1 MNKEQV
7 TGRIKEAAGEAQEHL
22 GRAVGNKS
30 QEAKGHAREVEG
42 KIEKNLG
49 DAAAKAEEIADDIKD
64 DLKR

>member
-22 GRAVGNKS
+22 GRVVGNKS
-30 QEAKGHAREVEG
+30 QEAKGHAREMEG
-42 KIEKNLG
+42 KIEKKVG
-49 DAAAKAEEIADDIKD
+49 DAADRAEDIADDIKD